1 MTLRTAD
8 PLAPSAA
15 DCPAGI
21 GRAGSGRLALLAL
34 ALAACGGAAFAIDI
48 PMARFCK
55 ERQNPLPGDLA
66 RIIDLAEVFGY
77 GASVAV
83 LLAGVVAL
91 DPTVRLP
98 RLGRPLGIAER
109 GFVRLVAA
117 TYAGGLVVD
126 VIKVLVDRVRPRAAD
141 LTAMSSA
148 FDTFGAVATA
158 GHRGSNSM
166 SFPSGHSA
174 VAAGLAAALA
184 ARYPRATPYFVGIAT
199 CTACQ
204 RVFSSAHYP
213 SDIAFGAAIGLLGAA
228 ACLRSERSA
237 MAESPPPC

>member
-1 MTLRTAD
+1 VAV
-8 PLAPSAA
+8 
-15 DCPAGI
+15 
-21 GRAGSGRLALLAL
+21 

-48 PMARFCK
+48 PVARFCK
-55 ERQNPLPGDLA
+55 EGRNPLPGDLA

-91 DPTVRLP
+91 DPNVRLP
-98 RLGRPLGIAER
+98 RLGRPLGVAER

-126 VIKVLVDRVRPRAAD
+126 LIKVLVERVRPRAAD
-141 LTAMSSA
+141 LAAMSSA
-148 FDTFGAVATA
+148 FDTFGAAAAPGV
-158 GHRGSNSM
+158 RGTNVM

-184 ARYPRATPYFVGIAT
+184 ARYPRATPYFVGVAT

-228 ACLRSERSA
+228 VCLSGDRGVMAGTPPAC
-237 MAESPPPC
+237 